1 MSYLKV
7 AVGSAPSTCFDSA
20 RARVSLAETDFTDV
34 GAVVLGMEDV
44 AAGSIK
50 DLAAKGLEIPVF
62 VVTSEK
68 DLLSSEVLKA
78 TTGVIELGKQ
88 SAVYYG
94 REVETALTKYEASLY
109 PPFFGMTQFVEWFD
123 LKDVSASASRFDEEK
138 LLWLNAQYIKSAD
151 LAYLESLVAPRL
163 VAAGVQLEAGPALRE
178 VLALT
183 RERTHDLNALA
194 LESDYFYRKREAN
207 AADVE
212 KHLSDESRAR
222 MARFAER
229 LEALTIWSAEAIHDL
244 FKPFCTDE
252 GIKMGL
258 LGMPLRIL
266 VCGTAHTPSVD
277 AVLALIGKQEVLKR
291 MRE

>member
-7 AVGSAPSTCFDSA
+7 ALGSAPSTCFDSA

-44 AAGSIK
+44 AAGTIK

-109 PPFFGMTQFVEWFD
+109 PPFFGMLKKYVEMGNSAFDCPGHQGGQFFRKHPAGRQFFEFFGENLFRSD
-123 LKDVSASASRFDEEK
+123 LC
-138 LLWLNAQYIKSAD
+138 N
-151 LAYLESLVAPRL
+151 
-163 VAAGVQLEAGPALRE
+163 
-178 VLALT
+178 
-183 RERTHDLNALA
+183 
-194 LESDYFYRKREAN
+194 
-207 AADVE
+207 ADVKLGDLLIHE
-212 KHLSDESRAR
+212 GAPHDCCRA
-222 MARFAER
+222 
-229 LEALTIWSAEAIHDL
+229 
-244 FKPFCTDE
+244 
-252 GIKMGL
+252 L
-258 LGMPLRIL
+258 LRPVGF
-266 VCGTAHTPSVD
+266 GA
-277 AVLALIGKQEVLKR
+277 GK
-291 MRE
+291 